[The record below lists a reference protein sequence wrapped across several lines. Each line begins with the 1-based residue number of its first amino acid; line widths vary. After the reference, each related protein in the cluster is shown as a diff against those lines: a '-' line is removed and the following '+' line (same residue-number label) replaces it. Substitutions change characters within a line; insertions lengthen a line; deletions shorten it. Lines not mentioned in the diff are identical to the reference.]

1 MSLQYAYV
9 KERRRFGRPY
19 KLFMIQEIL
28 ANYPPVKKERKH
40 FLTKWTMN
48 KSTEKRTQYAVASVN
63 TENAEFVSK
72 GMFHVE
78 GGYAK
83 EIDIEDEEQTLRY
96 KKKLQR
102 SEEYRI
108 EMTKNL
114 EVNRKYYLLEKNY
127 LISLTFIVNENGC
140 YAKCGR

>member
-1 MSLQYAYV
+1 MNLQYAYV
-9 KERRRFGRPY
+9 KQRRQLGR
-19 KLFMIQEIL
+19 KHNFFLSNEIL
-28 ANYPPVKKERKH
+28 ANYPPVKNEGKH
-40 FLTKWTMN
+40 FLTKWTMD
-48 KSTEKRTQYAVASVN
+48 KSTEKRSQLAVASVN
-63 TENAEFVSK
+63 TENSEYVSR
-72 GMFHVE
+72 GMCHVE

-114 EVNRKYYLLEKNY
+114 EVKSSYFVQNN
-127 LISLTFIVNENGC
+127 I
-140 YAKCGR
+140 